1 MRSSRLLR
9 VGLLAPILAA
19 GVLTFSRDHESVPH
33 IDAQETVDLSI
44 AVDGAGCDTKGVN
57 PTRCKVAA
65 SSLFTVI
72 VSINDVSLVDADMDT
87 KAGYLGMQARLNY
100 SAGLTL
106 KQRAGTSEVVW
117 PDCGFAYEEQLAQE
131 YMAGCATNIG
141 ANESVFTGQVVAVDF
156 TCSTLGSETVSM
168 VHGVPD
174 VGNTVGDTHI
184 LDELA
189 GELAEAGSESL
200 TIHCVSVGGI
210 AELPE
215 VAGMPLE
222 TPGSSG
228 TSTTV
233 LASVAG
239 AVATG
244 ILALGSAAWYARRR
258 WLG

>member
-1 MRSSRLLR
+1 MRSLRLLK
-9 VGLLAPILAA
+9 VSLPALILAV
-19 GVLTFSRDHESVPH
+19 GVLTFSMGHESAPH
-33 IDAQETVDLSI
+33 VEAQETVGLSI

-87 KAGYLGMQARLNY
+87 KAGYLGMQARLTY

-106 KQRAGTSEVVW
+106 KQRAGTSEIVW
-117 PDCGFAYEEQLAQE
+117 PDCEFAYEEQLAQE

-174 VGNTVGDTHI
+174 VGNPVGDTHI

-215 VAGMPLE
+215 VAGTPLE
-222 TPGSSG
+222 EPGSPG
-228 TSTTV
+228 GNAGM
-233 LASVAG
+233 LAGVIAAVAG
-239 AVATG
+239 GT
-244 ILALGSAAWYARRR
+244 IALGGAAWFARRR
-258 WLG
+258 WVR

>member
-1 MRSSRLLR
+1 MRWLRLPR
-9 VGLLAPILAA
+9 VGLAALVLAVVA
-19 GVLTFSRDHESVPH
+19 LTWGHESTPH
-33 IDAQETVDLSI
+33 VEAQGTVGLSI

-65 SSLFTVI
+65 SSQFTVI

-87 KAGYLGMQARLNY
+87 KAGYLGMQARLTY

-174 VGNTVGDTHI
+174 VGNPVGDTHI

-189 GELAEAGSESL
+189 GEVAEAGSESL
-200 TIHCVSVGGI
+200 TIHCISVGGL

-215 VAGMPLE
+215 VAGTPLE
-222 TPGSSG
+222 APDSSG
-228 TSTTV
+228 GSTAL
-233 LASVAG
+233 LAGVVGATAIG
-239 AVATG
+239 AVA
-244 ILALGSAAWYARRR
+244 LGAAAWYARRR
-258 WLG
+258 LL